1 MKART
6 IMLGALCAALLVGGA
21 GCTKP
26 AQQHG
31 GEAVEGDKEAFGRLS
46 IPELSALMADAKAG
60 KIKLAIFDNNQH
72 ERFDKSHLPGARWVD
87 FSKVQASDLPP
98 EKDATLV
105 FYCANEH

>member
-1 MKART
+1 
-6 IMLGALCAALLVGGA
+6 MLGVLSAALIAGGA

-31 GEAVEGDKEAFGRLS
+31 GEAAEGEKEAFGRLS
-46 IPELSALMADAKAG
+46 IPELEARMADAKAG

-72 ERFDKSHLPGARWVD
+72 ERFDKGHIPGARWVD
-87 FSKVQASDLPP
+87 YHNLSASDLPP